1 MKKLILIFA
10 LFLSQACNLGTIH
23 QIDTIHPIDT
33 KEDMKIL
40 YSEIAKLRK
49 NLNLNH
55 LEIDNTLEKV
65 AKEYAI
71 TLGENRTLTHTL
83 FGTTPMQRI
92 HKYDKSFN
100 LTREILASGI
110 ELESVVNAWL
120 NSPGHKEALIN
131 TDTDKM
137 GGYRLK
143 TNNNINIFVVL
154 FGKRKEKN

>member
-10 LFLSQACNLGTIH
+10 LSLSQACNLN
-23 QIDTIHPIDT
+23 TIHPIDT

-55 LEIDNTLEKV
+55 LEIDDILEKV

-71 TLGENRTLTHTL
+71 KLGENKTLTHTL

-110 ELESVVNAWL
+110 ELNRVVDAWL
-120 NSPGHKEALIN
+120 NSPSHKEALIN
-131 TDTDKM
+131 TDTTKI

-143 TNNNINIFVVL
+143 TDNNINIFVVL
-154 FGKRKEKN
+154 FGKRKDKN

>member
-1 MKKLILIFA
+1 MKKLILIFT
-10 LFLSQACNLGTIH
+10 LSLSQACNLN
-23 QIDTIHPIDT
+23 TIHPIDT

-40 YSEIAKLRK
+40 YSEIAELRK

-55 LEIDNTLEKV
+55 LEIDDILEKV

-71 TLGENRTLTHTL
+71 KLGENKTLTHTL

-110 ELESVVNAWL
+110 ELNRVVDAWL
-120 NSPGHKEALIN
+120 NSPSHKEALIN
-131 TDTDKM
+131 TDTTKI

-143 TNNNINIFVVL
+143 TDNNINIFVVL
-154 FGKRKEKN
+154 FGKRKDKN